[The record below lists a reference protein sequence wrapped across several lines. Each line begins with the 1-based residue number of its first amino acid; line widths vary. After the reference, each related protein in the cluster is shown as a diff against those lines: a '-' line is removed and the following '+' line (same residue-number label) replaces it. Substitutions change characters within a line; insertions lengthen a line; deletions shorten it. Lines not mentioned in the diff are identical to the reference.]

1 MGFVNATI
9 SLRSAVELLNK
20 RYKRILGEKN
30 NVKVK
35 YKLEQYLSSYSDW
48 GGIVETEIYY
58 GLNAVIT
65 YNKMIGSI
73 VAKSTITRGES
84 SLKEDLLDELQK
96 VYSDEELV
104 VSNVKLPRFSSDDGV
119 NYDKEVDIYFKEK
132 GKRLKKWKEK
142 KW

>member
-1 MGFVNATI
+1 M
-9 SLRSAVELLNK
+9 
-20 RYKRILGEKN
+20 
-30 NVKVK
+30 
-35 YKLEQYLSSYSDW
+35 SSYSDW

-132 GKRLKKWKEK
+132 GKRLKK
-142 KW
+142 